1 MAGEPLNLRAVS
13 LETLE
18 LERTPA
24 SVRRVQGSV
33 LSVARDPL
41 NVRAV
46 GLEFLEV
53 EKTPASVRR
62 IQGSVL
68 SIARDP
74 VSLRA
79 FSLEYLEIEVRPPSF
94 NQAAWPKLLAKINE
108 YNNTAFT
115 EAQVTFENITAVKLP
130 GKYNTRITLRALPSS
145 QHSGTVDV
153 YYPRFSVKTVL
164 FGDPKPFD
172 RTGMTR
178 VWDTLA
184 SVNAL
189 WGLKLTQSDVV
200 DAPLEP
206 NGEFYITIAPTSM
219 FFIPGERYR
228 YGSSVPLSGEYAVQD
243 LEGFGLP
250 SFAEKMPVQDL
261 GGFGLPLFS
270 DRYPVQD
277 LPSF

>member
-1 MAGEPLNLRAVS
+1 M
-13 LETLE
+13 
-18 LERTPA
+18 
-24 SVRRVQGSV
+24 
-33 LSVARDPL
+33 
-41 NVRAV
+41 
-46 GLEFLEV
+46 
-53 EKTPASVRR
+53 
-62 IQGSVL
+62 
-68 SIARDP
+68 
-74 VSLRA
+74 
-79 FSLEYLEIEVRPPSF
+79 
-94 NQAAWPKLLAKINE
+94 
-108 YNNTAFT
+108 
-115 EAQVTFENITAVKLP
+115 
-130 GKYNTRITLRALPSS
+130 
-145 QHSGTVDV
+145 
-153 YYPRFSVKTVL
+153 KTVL